1 MKVIGKMSQEAQEQE
16 KDIITWIMWIIS
28 FSSAPS
34 FKQYGDYKVFQL
46 RSKV

>member
-16 KDIITWIMWIIS
+16 KDIITWIIWIKS

-34 FKQYGDYKVFQL
+34 FKQYGDY
-46 RSKV
+46 